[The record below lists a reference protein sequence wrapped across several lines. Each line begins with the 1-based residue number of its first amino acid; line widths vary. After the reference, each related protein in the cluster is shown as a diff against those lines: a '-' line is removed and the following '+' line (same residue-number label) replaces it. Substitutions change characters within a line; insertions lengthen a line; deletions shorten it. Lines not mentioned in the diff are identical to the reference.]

1 MGGKAR
7 GVTPAVS
14 SSETGM
20 TTALERIAGQQNQR
34 AGELFD
40 IGLPGVK
47 QAEQF
52 YGSLSTGDPF
62 QISRAIAPDTQQ
74 ITKATE
80 SAKAN
85 ILANA
90 PPGGEKNLALENAEV
105 ARGAAVGDVATKG
118 YLGSFNAL
126 ASLGGQNIQQSQGAA
141 GTAIGAYGTG
151 GQIIGQ
157 LGSQQLEQQKIN
169 AELKGAEMA
178 AFAKTAESA
187 ATMGAAG

>member
-1 MGGKAR
+1 MGGKQQGIPNSTLSAQ
-7 GVTPAVS
+7 TSDA
-14 SSETGM
+14 
-20 TTALERIAGQQNQR
+20 TALTRIAEQQNQR
-34 AGELFD
+34 AGTLFD

-62 QISRAIAPDTQQ
+62 QLARATAPATQE

-90 PPGGEKNLALENAEV
+90 PPGGEKNLALEQAELQ
-105 ARGAAVGDVATKG
+105 RGAAVGDVATKG

-126 ASLGGQNIQQSQGAA
+126 ASLGGQNIQQSTGAA
-141 GTAIGAYGTG
+141 GTGISALGTG
-151 GQIIGQ
+151 GNILAN
-157 LGSQQLEQQKIN
+157 LGNQQLEN
-169 AELKGAEMA
+169 AKFQAEQKGAAMGGIASMA
-178 AFAKTAESA
+178 GDA
-187 ATMGAAG
+187 AQIAMMA